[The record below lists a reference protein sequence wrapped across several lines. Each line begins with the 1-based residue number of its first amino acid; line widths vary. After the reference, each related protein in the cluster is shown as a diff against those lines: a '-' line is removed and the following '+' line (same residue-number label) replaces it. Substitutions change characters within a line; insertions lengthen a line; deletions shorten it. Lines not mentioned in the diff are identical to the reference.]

1 MLRAGAVSSFFG
13 TTRDTFEGKEVTH
26 LEYEAYPEMALA
38 SMLEMCSKV
47 CRVRIS
53 GEQIYKLIISSKS
66 IQAREQW
73 ALTNIVVQHKLGSCP
88 VGDVSI
94 AIIVSSVHRKESLD
108 AVHFL
113 IDELKDKVPIWKK
126 VNSTTNHDFAP
137 TSLKTGYVRR
147 SVTAKAGQSGRTTA

>member
-47 CRVRIS
+47 CHVRIC
-53 GEQIYKLIISSKS
+53 GEQIYKLSISSKF

-73 ALTNIVVQHKLGSCP
+73 ALTKIVVQHKLGSCP

-94 AIIVSSVHRKESLD
+94 AIIVSSVHRKESLE

-137 TSLKTGYVRR
+137 TS
-147 SVTAKAGQSGRTTA
+147 